1 MQSTIF
7 ASRAVTSEVRVMNF
21 QHVGE
26 ALRYFENYWPL
37 LGVDV
42 LDDVDE
48 GMLLASNEGRL
59 RFVDAILNTL
69 IEGQL
74 DVPEAV
80 ILGGL
85 SAIVDTTATILP
97 YSIFA
102 EDVPTWLRADVL
114 SKMHTVFAEIFA
126 RRCDQTLASRATA
139 PQSPWN
145 QLCFMWWELLPRHG
159 VPSEVFLEE
168 TDIAI
173 VRLIGASLKVD
184 HIACKESA
192 LHGLALWYAA
202 RPDDVRREIDKNAY
216 FIPPALSDYAL
227 AARVGNLQ

>member
-1 MQSTIF
+1 
-7 ASRAVTSEVRVMNF
+7 MNF

-85 SAIVDTTATILP
+85 SAIIDTTATILP

-114 SKMHTVFAEIFA
+114 SKMHTVFAENFA

-202 RPDDVRREIDKNAY
+202 RPDDVRREIDKNAC

>member
-1 MQSTIF
+1 
-7 ASRAVTSEVRVMNF
+7 MNF

-26 ALRYFENYWPL
+26 ALRYFENYWPV

-42 LDDVDE
+42 RDDIDE

-69 IEGQL
+69 IEGQF

-126 RRCDQTLASRATA
+126 RRCDQTLANRATA

-145 QLCFMWWELLPRHG
+145 QLCFLWWELLPRHG
-159 VPSEVFLEE
+159 VPSEIFLEE

-173 VRLIGASLKVD
+173 VRLIGASLKVE

-202 RPDDVRREIDKNAY
+202 RPDDVRREIDKNAC

>member
-1 MQSTIF
+1 MS
-7 ASRAVTSEVRVMNF
+7 F

-26 ALRYFENYWPL
+26 ALRYFENYWPV

-42 LDDVDE
+42 RDDIDE
-48 GMLLASNEGRL
+48 GVLLASNEGRL
-59 RFVDAILNTL
+59 RFVDAILSAL

-80 ILGGL
+80 MLGGL

-102 EDVPTWLRADVL
+102 EDVPMWLRADVL
-114 SKMHTVFAEIFA
+114 NKMHTVFAEIFV
-126 RRCDQTLASRATA
+126 RRCGQTLASRAIA

-159 VPSEVFLEE
+159 VPFESFLEE
-168 TDIAI
+168 TDIVI
-173 VRLIGASLKVD
+173 VRLIGALLKLD
-184 HIACKESA
+184 HLACKESA
-192 LHGLALWYAA
+192 LHGLALWFAA
-202 RPDDVRREIDKNAY
+202 RPDDVRREIDKNAC
-216 FIPPALSDYAL
+216 FIPPVLSDYAL
-227 AARVGNLQ
+227 AARAGNLQ